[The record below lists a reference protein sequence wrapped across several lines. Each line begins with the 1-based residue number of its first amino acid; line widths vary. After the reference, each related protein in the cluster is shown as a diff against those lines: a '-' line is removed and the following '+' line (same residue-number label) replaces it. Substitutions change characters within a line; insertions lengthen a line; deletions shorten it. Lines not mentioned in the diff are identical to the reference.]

1 MYWSDGRV
9 AEGTGL
15 LNLRIRK
22 DTDGSNPSRSVDV
35 FGHYLIQEDKHG
47 KRFYYLGNN
56 KNP

>member
-35 FGHYLIQEDKHG
+35 FGHYLI
-47 KRFYYLGNN
+47 
-56 KNP
+56 